1 MATDMRL
8 RCLLSAIVL
17 FLGLAP
23 FLCAQNAESR
33 FRFTWTGGEYA
44 LHYEVAIEREVDGT
58 YITYLREFTKVPFI
72 EVSLPPGHYRFQVT
86 SYDILNRIEE
96 ISRWEDIDVR
106 IADQSEVTDILPEM
120 VSDTLKPILLFAG
133 AAWSPVL
140 PLHGDFFGTGFSPL
154 GTGIRV
160 VAAFPTP
167 IGIRIGAELTM
178 FQYIN
183 STNAGSNSF
192 GYMLSASANLL
203 AMKWLPDQKTSL
215 NFRLGLS
222 YIMIP
227 GTQENT
233 MFNIG
238 SSYLW
243 RLKDKFLLE
252 AGLDYASRIKENSF
266 DGCIRPWIGAGM
278 KSYIN

>member
-58 YITYLREFTKVPFI
+58 YITYLREFTKAPFI
-72 EVSLPPGHYRFQVT
+72 EVSLPLGHYRFQVT

-120 VSDTLKPILLFAG
+120 VSDTLKPILLIAS

-140 PLHGDFFGTGFSPL
+140 PVHGNSFGESFSPAGAGVHFGAVFL
-154 GTGIRV
+154 VPGGIHV
-160 VAAFPTP
+160 
-167 IGIRIGAELTM
+167 GAELAAYWHI
-178 FQYIN
+178 QN
-183 STNAGSNSF
+183 
-192 GYMLSASANLL
+192 MLSAGINLL
-203 AMKWLPDQKTSL
+203 AMKWLPNQIMSL
-215 NFRLGLS
+215 NFRTGVSLILLPD
-222 YIMIP
+222 IRNNI
-227 GTQENT
+227 

-238 SSYLW
+238 ASYLW
-243 RLKDKFLLE
+243 RFTDKFMLE
-252 AGLDYASRIKENSF
+252 AGLDYAGLLKEIYF
-266 DGCIRPWIGAGM
+266 DGSIRPWIGAGL
-278 KSYIN
+278 IF